1 MWGGTIAFIVA
12 LFVFEFVLVVRKPHE
27 PSFKEAVGWSIFYVA
42 IALAFGA
49 SMVWWRGDAAAAEFI
64 AGFVTEKSLSV
75 DNLFVFLV
83 ILTRF
88 AVPPELRQRVLMFGI
103 ILALV
108 LRGILI
114 AVGATALAY
123 FSWVFYLFGAFLIY
137 TAIVLVREGTGGD
150 DEDFDEN
157 RVLRMLRRRFGV
169 APGYVGAKLTTML
182 DGRKVM
188 TPLLFVMIAIGTTDV
203 LFAFDSIPAIFGL
216 TTDPFIV
223 FATNAFALM
232 GLRQLFFVVDGL
244 LRRLVYLPYG
254 LAAVLA
260 FIGIKLV
267 LEALHTNSLPF
278 VNRGEPVHGV
288 PEIGIGM
295 SLGVIVGILTV
306 ATVASLIASRTRK

>member
-12 LFVFEFVLVVRKPHE
+12 LFVVEFLLVVRKPHE
-27 PSFKEAVGWSIFYVA
+27 PSFKEAVGWSVFYIA

-108 LRGILI
+108 LRGLLI

-123 FSWVFYLFGAFLIY
+123 FSWVFYIFGAFLIY
-137 TAIVLVREGTGGD
+137 TAVVLAREGTDSED
-150 DEDFDEN
+150 DFEEN

-169 APGYVGAKLTTML
+169 APEYVGARLTTASE
-182 DGRKVM
+182 GKRVM
-188 TPLLFVMIAIGTTDV
+188 TPLLFVMVAVGTTDV

-216 TTDPFIV
+216 TSDPFIV

-260 FIGIKLV
+260 FIGVKLI

-278 VNRGEPVHGV
+278 LNGGEPLHGI
-288 PEIGIGM
+288 PEIGIGL
-295 SLGVIVGILTV
+295 SLAIIVAILGV
-306 ATVASLIASRTRK
+306 ATIASLVASQRRQ